1 MRKALKW
8 IGIVLGGLI
17 GLLAVAAVVLSI
29 IGAARMSK
37 THDIQAETIAIPNDE
52 AALARGKHLMEV
64 ALCTE
69 CHGQDLGGDILIEDP
84 SIGTVYATNITGLGA
99 THSDADLVRAI
110 RHGVDTD
117 GRQLVIMPADIYTSL
132 SAEDL
137 GAAIAY
143 LKKVPPAASELPEPE
158 LNFTGR
164 ILLAAGMFG
173 DVFPA
178 EYIDHNQP
186 FPTMPEIG
194 VNVEYGVYLAGATGC
209 ISCHGTNLAGDVF
222 DPEAPPAPN
231 LTRGGHLGDWSEAD
245 FIQTMGTGISPH
257 GGTLDPEFMPWKAYA
272 SFGDDELK
280 ALWIF
285 LQTLP
290 PNESGN

>member
-8 IGIVLGGLI
+8 IGILLVGVI
-17 GLLAVAAVVLSI
+17 GLLVVAAVALSL
-29 IGAARMSK
+29 IGAARLNK
-37 THDIQAETIAIPNDE
+37 THDIQAETIAIPGDE
-52 AALARGKHLMEV
+52 SALARGEHLMEV

-69 CHGQDLGGDILIEDP
+69 CHGQDLGGDVLIDDP
-84 SIGTVYATNITGLGA
+84 GIGTIYATNITGLGG

-117 GRQLVIMPADIYTSL
+117 GRQMVIMPADIYVNL

-137 GAAIAY
+137 GAVIAY
-143 LKKVPPAASELPEPE
+143 LKTVPPVERNSSDPE
-158 LNFTGR
+158 LSLMGR
-164 ILLAAGMFG
+164 VFLAAGMFG

-194 VNVEYGVYLAGATGC
+194 ANLEYGAYLANATGC
-209 ISCHGTNLAGDVF
+209 TSCHGMDLTGDVF

-231 LTRGGHLGDWSEAD
+231 LTRGDELGEWSETD
-245 FIQTMGTGISPH
+245 FIQTMRTGNSPH
-257 GGTLDPEFMPWKAYA
+257 GHELNREFMPWQSFA
-272 SFGDDELK
+272 SFSDDELK
-280 ALWIF
+280 ALWIY
-285 LQTLP
+285 LQSLP
-290 PNESGN
+290 PNG